1 MDTWRV
7 SNSVSFIN
15 RSWKRR
21 KASKFCLPTLGT
33 SALLIR
39 RRERWEALH
48 PPYNM
53 PLQSFPRTS
62 RNFTKF
68 LSYVPRCNRPT
79 RFSEDGGEPSA
90 RVSRKGSCPR
100 QRWMLERGRENGER
114 RRRVFHRVLKL
125 RFWHCLDIGFYE
137 VTEPDEKERERESG
151 KGLGRGKAFFPGRR
165 KFTPSC

>member
-15 RSWKRR
+15 RSRKRR

-39 RRERWEALH
+39 RREALH

-53 PLQSFPRTS
+53 PLQSFLRTS

-79 RFSEDGGEPSA
+79 RFLEDGGEPSA

-100 QRWMLERGRENGER
+100 QRWMLERGRENGGR

-137 VTEPDEKERERESG
+137 VTEPDEKERERERERVRTRKSV
-151 KGLGRGKAFFPGRR
+151 LPGE
-165 KFTPSC
+165 KEVYT